1 MIEVDLQIDDEFM
14 GKVDAEALCAA
25 VEETLQQQGVER
37 AGLTIVIT
45 DDATVHE
52 LNRTFRDVD
61 GPTDILSFPNH
72 ETAGADASEELDHA
86 LAPQLILPPEL
97 IEAQISYLGDLIIS
111 FPYTQRQAASLGR
124 PLDAE
129 LVLLVIHGALHL
141 LGHDHADAAE
151 EAAMWA
157 QQNQVLAALGYAPVT
172 P

>member
-25 VEETLQQQGVER
+25 VEETLRQQGVER

-72 ETAGADASEELDHA
+72 ETADADDSEELDRP

-97 IEAQISYLGDLIIS
+97 IEAQSSYLGDLIIS
-111 FPYTQRQAASLGR
+111 FPYTQRQAVSLGR

-141 LGHDHADAAE
+141 LGHDHADAEA

-157 QQNQVLAALGYAPVT
+157 QQNQVLTALGYAPVT